1 MNLYVMYKL
10 NRTKNY
16 YISNNSL
23 NHRECNAN
31 LLTSK
36 IVKYQET
43 KEYNYPNKGQK
54 YMELISNHI
63 PRRLNIQRHII
74 SIAITAIVDII
85 IDQILDLLSIRQL
98 FNNIQVITNSNI
110 VITKK

>member
-1 MNLYVMYKL
+1 
-10 NRTKNY
+10 
-16 YISNNSL
+16 
-23 NHRECNAN
+23 
-31 LLTSK
+31 
-36 IVKYQET
+36 
-43 KEYNYPNKGQK
+43 
-54 YMELISNHI
+54 MELISSHT

-98 FNNIQVITNSNI
+98 FNKIQVITNSNI